1 MKLEQ
6 TKLIYIDELL
16 ERIPELEPLRDQIVS
31 TCEAICEC
39 HLAGGKVLICGNGGS
54 ASDSE
59 HIAGE
64 LMKGFHLK
72 RRVTREDEE
81 RLRASGVPGWES
93 LASNLQRGIS
103 TITLTNNSTL
113 NTAVSNDTDPTMIFA
128 QQVYVYAQPGDILIG
143 LSTSGRA
150 KNVANAL
157 AVARAFGVKTIGMTG
172 VGPTPMDE
180 LCDLL
185 IQVPS
190 KETYRVQ
197 EYHLPIYHAICSTV
211 EVALFED

>member
-1 MKLEQ
+1 MKIEQ
-6 TKLIYIDELL
+6 SKLRYIDELL
-16 ERIPELEPLRDQIVS
+16 QRIPELEPLRDQIVGA
-31 TCEAICEC
+31 CEAICEC

-72 RRVTREDEE
+72 RSVTHEDEE
-81 RLRASGVPGWES
+81 RLKSSGAPNWES

-157 AVARAFGVKTIGMTG
+157 AVARAFGISTIGLTG
-172 VGPTPMDE
+172 AGPTPMDD
-180 LCDLL
+180 LCDVL
-185 IQVPS
+185 IQAPT

-211 EVALFED
+211 EVVFFEE